1 MILHVYTGAMRA
13 ALRVWACMAA
23 LALAAACGGSSPTSP
38 RTDPSGTEQPPVT
51 PGTHVSTG
59 TVVSAIGGAGAG
71 VASFTVN
78 GTLVGRSD
86 ANGAFSVGFHDAG
99 VNRTVI
105 AADGFVDRQTG
116 VRAPAAGLQLSLI
129 PSALELDAF
138 NQMFRHAPAAGAAAA
153 LTRWTDRP
161 ALVIERRVLQFTD
174 VGAGSYTA
182 LEETLTDADVSSII
196 TDMTD
201 GYAMLTGGLLG
212 TFRSVTSR
220 TSAPG
225 TAVTISEPGVILVT
239 RQVGLTAKANFW
251 GYARW
256 STTADGEVT
265 RGFIILDRDFEKSTS
280 PFHRSLRMHELG
292 HTLGCQHVTARTSV
306 MNSNAQTEPNDF
318 DRSAARIA
326 HLRPVGNR
334 PPDIDPSSHAATT
347 AARTGLP
354 QLWHGAH

>member
-1 MILHVYTGAMRA
+1 
-13 ALRVWACMAA
+13 MAA
-23 LALAAACGGSSPTSP
+23 LALAAACGSGSSPTGP
-38 RTDPSGTEQPPVT
+38 GTDPAGTLPAVT
-51 PGTHVSTG
+51 PGSQITTG

-71 VASFTVN
+71 VVSFTVN

-86 ANGAFSVGFHDAG
+86 ATGAFSVGFHDAG
-99 VNRTVI
+99 VNRTVLS
-105 AADGFVDRQTG
+105 ADGFVDRQTG

-129 PSALELDAF
+129 PAALDLTAF

-174 VGAGSYTA
+174 VGAASYTA
-182 LEETLTDADVSSII
+182 LEETLTTAEVNSII
-196 TDMTD
+196 ADMTE
-201 GYAMLTGGLLG
+201 GYAHLTNGLLG
-212 TFRSVTSR
+212 PFLSVTSR

-225 TAVTISEPGVILVT
+225 AAVTVSEPGKIVVT
-239 RQVGLTAKANFW
+239 RQVGLTEKAKFW

-265 RGFIILDRDFEKSTS
+265 RGFIILDRDFEKSGS
-280 PFHRSLRMHELG
+280 QYRRSLRMHELG
-292 HTLGCQHVTARTSV
+292 HTLGCQHVFLPFKSV

-318 DRSAARIA
+318 DRSAGRIA

-334 PPDIDPSSHAATT
+334 APDIDPASHAATT
-347 AARTGLP
+347 AARAGLP